1 MVYTAVNPMP
11 ERSTTD
17 PRKATAERNLS
28 AILDAGE
35 RLLRSDRE
43 PTISAVA
50 AEAGVSRPT
59 VYAHFKDRRAIV
71 EAIVERAVK
80 RAMSAVRSARPD
92 EGPAGEALERL
103 VAESWERVA
112 GDQEI
117 ARAAAAELSGDA
129 MRRAH
134 ASAQTVITDLVERG
148 RNEGAFR
155 DDLPVGWLVT
165 SLLALI
171 HAAAEEVRSGTLS
184 RDQSAEVLLRTV
196 AGLFAPPEPGI

>member
-1 MVYTAVNPMP
+1 MAEPAK
-11 ERSTTD
+11 SD
-17 PRKATAERNLS
+17 LRKATAERNLA

-35 RLLRSDRE
+35 RLLRSGRE

-71 EAIVERAVK
+71 EAIVARAVE

-92 EGPAGEALERL
+92 EGPAAAALERL
-103 VAESWERVA
+103 IAESWEHVA

-117 ARAAAAELSGDA
+117 ARAAAADLSADA

-134 ASAQTVITDLVERG
+134 SSARAVIAGLVERG
-148 RNEGAFR
+148 RDEGVFR
-155 DDLPVGWLVT
+155 DDVPASWLIT

-184 RDQSAEVLLRTV
+184 RKQAGTILLTTV
-196 AGLFAPPEPGI
+196 PGVFAPEAPSP

>member
-1 MVYTAVNPMP
+1 MVYTPVNPMP
-11 ERSTTD
+11 EPKTAD
-17 PRKATAERNLS
+17 PRKATAERNLT

-35 RLLRSDRE
+35 RLLRGDRE

-71 EAIVERAVK
+71 EAIVERAVE

-103 VAESWERVA
+103 VAASWEHVA

-117 ARAAAAELSGDA
+117 ARAAAAELSADA

-134 ASAQTVITDLVERG
+134 ASAHAVIADLVERG
-148 RNEGAFR
+148 RDEGAFR
-155 DDLPVGWLVT
+155 DDLPASWLVT

-171 HAAAEEVRSGTLS
+171 HAAAEEVRSGALS
-184 RDQSAEVLLRTV
+184 RKRAGEVLLTTV
-196 AGLFAPPEPGI
+196 ADLFAPPVRI